1 MTALEWKASRSAPG
15 VSAMSFD
22 PEFDGEPYKKHGQRQ
37 RRPVVMLL
45 AFLMAILLAF
55 AILSVRV
62 AQTVPTAIAVMPLP
76 SPVMVAPP
84 VPRPPGPLIYHLIV
98 NRETGQC
105 LDVPRGNSEP
115 RTRVEQF
122 TINGDGNQLWNL
134 EPMAGGAVR
143 IVNKHSGKCLDIAD
157 QTQELHVAVE
167 QSAEGSNQGWQL
179 EPVGDGW
186 YRIVSE
192 RTGMC
197 LEVPCESQERRT
209 AIEQA
214 KPRES
219 TYQQWRL
226 IAVR

>member
-1 MTALEWKASRSAPG
+1 MG
-15 VSAMSFD
+15 FD

-37 RRPVVMLL
+37 RRPTVVLL
-45 AFLMAILLAF
+45 AFLMAILLSF
-55 AILSVRV
+55 AILFTRV
-62 AQTVPTAIAVMPLP
+62 SQSVPTAIAVMPLP

-84 VPRPPGPLIYHLIV
+84 LPRPPGPLIYHLIV

-122 TINGDGNQLWNL
+122 PVNGDGNQLWNL

-157 QTQELHVAVE
+157 GTQELHVAVE
-167 QSAEGSNQGWQL
+167 QSDEGSDQAWRL
-179 EPVGDGW
+179 EPAGAGW
-186 YRIVSE
+186 YRIVNE
-192 RTGMC
+192 HGGRC

-214 KPRES
+214 KPGES
-219 TYQQWRL
+219 SYQQWRL